1 VIEFKKRKYRWK
13 HEIKRVCSNVTG
25 KHTLHEE
32 TKRSSEMFCEFAIAN
47 NRINMITQFQYTQIH
62 KVIGISPDHTVIN
75 QIDHL

>member
-1 VIEFKKRKYRWK
+1 MNLKKENAPWK